1 MSQGLQSVNL
11 LHVANKQAGK
21 YSGGMKRRL
30 SVAISFVG
38 NPKVVYLDEP
48 STVRRHSLL
57 SGGIH
62 IRYL

>member
-1 MSQGLQSVNL
+1 MAKGLQSVNL
-11 LHVANKQAGK
+11 LNVANKQAGK

-48 STVRRHSLL
+48 STVRSMACFFPA
-57 SGGIH
+57 
-62 IRYL
+62 